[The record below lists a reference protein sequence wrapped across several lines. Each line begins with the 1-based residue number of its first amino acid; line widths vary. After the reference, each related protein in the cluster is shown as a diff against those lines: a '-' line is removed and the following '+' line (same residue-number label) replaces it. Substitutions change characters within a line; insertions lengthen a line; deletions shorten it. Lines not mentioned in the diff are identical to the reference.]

1 MFNTLKKTSLA
12 LLVVSTA
19 LFQFSCKDKD
29 AEADKVG
36 NWYRQGIP
44 DFGGTPRSGTVSFVI
59 GDKGYIGTG
68 RTNETISRVKDMWS
82 FTGKSWSQV
91 ADFPGTGRQ
100 DAISFVVGSK
110 AYVGTGYD
118 GNTLVDNGYKKD
130 FYEYDPATNKWKQIA
145 DFPMLRSNASSFV
158 LGNKGY
164 VGLGSINIT
173 TMYQDF
179 YSYDPAN
186 NTWSSSVANF
196 TGGKRKGANAF
207 VLGGKAYVG
216 FGQNNSQVP
225 TKDLY
230 QFDPAANSWTRLE
243 STNDNLTARAFGFT
257 LVMNEKAYI
266 IGGSGVSD
274 VWQYDAGTNTW
285 VAMTPFE
292 NGARSYAAG
301 FTLKDATGKEI
312 GYLGTGL
319 AGGSQNTDDLWA
331 FDPAAA
337 VNADDN

>member
-12 LLVVSTA
+12 ILVASTA
-19 LFQFSCKDKD
+19 IVQFSCNNDDTDPDKL
-29 AEADKVG
+29 G

-44 DFGGTPRSGTVSFVI
+44 DFGGTPRSGAVSFVI
-59 GDKGYIGTG
+59 GEKGYIGTG
-68 RTNETISRVKDMWS
+68 RTNETVSRVKDMWS
-82 FTGKSWSQV
+82 FNGATWTQI
-91 ADFPGTGRQ
+91 AEFPGTGRQ
-100 DAISFVVGSK
+100 DAIAFVVGNK

-130 FYEYDPATNKWKQIA
+130 FYEYDATLNTWKPIA

-179 YSYDPAN
+179 YSYDAAS
-186 NTWSSSVANF
+186 NTWTEVANF

-216 FGQNNSQVP
+216 FGQNNSSTP

-230 QFDPAANSWTRLE
+230 AYDAAANSWARLE
-243 STNDNLTARAFGFT
+243 ATNDDLTSRAFGFS

-266 IGGSGVSD
+266 IGGSGSSD
-274 VWQYDAGTNTW
+274 VWEYNPIDNSWTAKTN
-285 VAMTPFE
+285 FE
-292 NGARSYAAG
+292 GGSRSYAAG
-301 FTLKDATGKEI
+301 FVLKGI

-319 AGGSQNTDDLWA
+319 AGGSSNTDDLWA
-331 FDPAAA
+331 FDP
-337 VNADDN
+337 NAEANDDDN

>member
-12 LLVVSTA
+12 ILIASTA
-19 LFQFSCKDKD
+19 LVQFSCNNDD
-29 AEADKVG
+29 ADADKLG

-44 DFGGTPRSGTVSFVI
+44 DFGGTPRSGAVSFVV
-59 GDKGYIGTG
+59 GEKGYIGTG
-68 RTNETISRVKDMWS
+68 RTNETVSRVKDMWS
-82 FTGKSWSQV
+82 FNGATWAQV
-91 ADFPGTGRQ
+91 AEFPGTGRQ
-100 DAISFVVGSK
+100 DAIAFVAGNK

-130 FYEYDPATNKWKQIA
+130 FYEYDATANTWKKIA

-158 LGNKGY
+158 VGDKGY
-164 VGLGSINIT
+164 VGLGSINIS

-179 YSYDPAN
+179 YRYDATA
-186 NTWSSSVANF
+186 NTWTEVANF

-216 FGQNNSQVP
+216 FGQNNSLTA

-230 QFDPAANSWTRLE
+230 SFDPAANAWTRLE
-243 STNDNLTARAFGFT
+243 ATNDDLTARAFGFT
-257 LVMNEKAYI
+257 LILNEKAYI
-266 IGGSGVSD
+266 IGGSGSSD
-274 VWQYDAGTNTW
+274 VWEYNAADNSWIARTN
-285 VAMTPFE
+285 FE

-301 FTLKDATGKEI
+301 FTLKGI

-319 AGGSQNTDDLWA
+319 AGGTTNTDDFWA
-331 FDPAAA
+331 FDPTAT